1 MRGRSLIQRDEDTD
15 VNRED
20 HVMSQRTMVNY
31 KPRREGSGETY
42 SANTLIF
49 DLQPPHVKNK
59 FLLFKHCVCGRL
71 CYGCPSKVITRFTR
85 QQGRLTYNY
94 KIHEKQLN

>member
-59 FLLFKHCVCGRL
+59 FLLFKHCVCGRPL
-71 CYGCPSKVITRFTR
+71 LWLP
-85 QQGRLTYNY
+85 QQSNNTVHTPAGETD
-94 KIHEKQLN
+94 I